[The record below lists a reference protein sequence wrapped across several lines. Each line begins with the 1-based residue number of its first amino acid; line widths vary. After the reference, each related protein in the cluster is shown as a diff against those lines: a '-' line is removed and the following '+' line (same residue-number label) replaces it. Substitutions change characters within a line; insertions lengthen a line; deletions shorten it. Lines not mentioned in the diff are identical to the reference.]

1 MIGVNVDTL
10 GTPCRTYTKLSLL
23 REFKRSYD
31 RPIRPTRKKDSPVI
45 THGPFTEAMYS
56 QRAEYY
62 VSEPSNAL
70 RFITDGP
77 GESRRIACH
86 KRGRIWLL

>member
-10 GTPCRTYTKLSLL
+10 GTPCETYTKLSLL

-45 THGPFTEAMYS
+45 THGPFTEAM
-56 QRAEYY
+56 
-62 VSEPSNAL
+62 
-70 RFITDGP
+70 
-77 GESRRIACH
+77 
-86 KRGRIWLL
+86 